1 MMDAKTI
8 KSALEQLETER
19 GIPKEKIVETIQE
32 ALAAA
37 YKKDYGKKG
46 QIIKAEF
53 DLPSGQVK
61 FYQIKIVVDESML
74 KKEDE
79 EEAAPLEERAS
90 SNEVGREED
99 ILEETEET
107 RKIRFNP
114 ERHILLEE
122 ARKIKKKSEPDDE
135 LIFPLETKEDY
146 GRIATQ
152 TAKQVIIQK
161 LREAERDSIFSEFK
175 GREGEIVSGL
185 VQRIEGWNIF
195 IDLGRATAVLPKDG
209 QVRGEYY
216 RLNERIKALLVSI
229 QQEPRGAVIYLS
241 RSHPHFVIKL
251 FEIEVPE
258 IINGAVEIKAVA
270 REAGSRTKIAVLS
283 NEEGI
288 DPIGSTVGQKGI
300 RVNTIIS
307 ELGGEKIDIAEW
319 SDEPAVFIANALSPA
334 KILNV
339 ETNEKT
345 REAVVT
351 VAEDQLSL
359 AIGRTGQNVRLAAKL
374 TGWKLDIRSRA
385 GKSVAKTNDEGEILE
400 EE

>member
-79 EEAAPLEERAS
+79 EE
-90 SNEVGREED
+90 EED